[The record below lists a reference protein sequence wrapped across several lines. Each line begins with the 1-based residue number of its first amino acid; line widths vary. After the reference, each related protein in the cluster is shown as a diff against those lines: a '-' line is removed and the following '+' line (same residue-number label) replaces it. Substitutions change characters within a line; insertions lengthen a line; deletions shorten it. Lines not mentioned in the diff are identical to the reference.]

1 MQEVKRYVVWWD
13 VALFSKLMFLRDS
26 ASGAGRAHDVLKGPC
41 GWVYVHVS
49 PFHIFSNQH
58 SPIRATALPTPCHR
72 LQDAGVDKLS
82 NLLPLHQPQEI
93 SVICLTKML
102 SCLWE
107 CSDRERVHAGHMQA
121 RSLASQCRTPGHPYP
136 GPQQPHTKQSLDIA
150 VSQAALCRVL
160 AAKVSMVV
168 R

>member
-1 MQEVKRYVVWWD
+1 MHLLEVNVSEGFRFLSWLGARCTYSRVW
-13 VALFSKLMFLRDS
+13 VGVRSHLPL
-26 ASGAGRAHDVLKGPC
+26 PP
-41 GWVYVHVS
+41 Y
-49 PFHIFSNQH
+49 FSNQH
-58 SPIRATALPTPCHR
+58 SPIKATALPTPCHR
-72 LQDAGVDKLS
+72 LQDAGVDKLP